1 MACAAAVR
9 WCAAGGHRAPAR
21 SETSAVSFRFATRF
35 GLAAAAIT
43 LAASP
48 SVGQTAASAPS
59 IAAAPQ
65 PIYWRQNLF
74 LIPYQWTSTTDPN
87 SADAVWLYVSKD
99 RGTSWQ
105 KISEAQ
111 PQVLAFNY
119 HAEADGEYW
128 FSIRTLDKHG
138 RSWPDGPMQAEL
150 KVIVDTTIPRFGDL
164 SGALGEGNM
173 LNVHWQVADAN
184 LDATT
189 CRIDVQAESNG
200 PWQTISLPNSTSTSN
215 GAYEGKAA
223 YQLPSGCRTVSLR
236 AAAFDRAG
244 NRATYQSNINLSS
257 PPGAI
262 AQQAQ
267 WPTLISGRGDAK
279 TTTTVNTPL
288 KTAPAAP
295 THLPPTDGTSG
306 WVSTTAPPVALT
318 MVAPKPPDQPAVP
331 QPWPATSAAGSTSIG
346 FRDSTSGSAGPQV
359 AFGKPQGLHDT
370 AANSPAA
377 AEAGAPSSHLVAFGA
392 SPTAEASPNAAPS
405 ESHSPFRPLE
415 PFRESSASHPAP
427 TTAATRPTSDDAQT
441 PISSTGPQRSAES
454 NLAWTNGVAPK
465 WVNSRS
471 FALEYQLENI
481 SERGVS
487 RVELWGTRDNGQ
499 SWRSFAVDD
508 DNRSPIQVTVDD
520 EGLYGFRIVVDG
532 AGTPGGQVPRS
543 GDRPDLWVGV
553 DLHRPQV
560 ELTTAA
566 AGKGDLAGRVLLRWR
581 ASDEHLDLRP
591 IGLFFSSRPNGPWS
605 TIATNLENSGQYD
618 WQVERHA
625 PSRIYFRVEAR
636 DVAGNVAAYQTT
648 DAVTVEFPQP
658 SGRPAGVTPLGP
670 TANDSQAG
678 YR

>member
-1 MACAAAVR
+1 
-9 WCAAGGHRAPAR
+9 
-21 SETSAVSFRFATRF
+21 VSFRFATRI
-35 GLAAAAIT
+35 GLAVAAIT

-59 IAAAPQ
+59 TAAAPE

-111 PQVLAFNY
+111 PQVRAFNY

-128 FSIRTLDKHG
+128 FAIRTLDKHG

-164 SGALGEGNM
+164 SGSLGDGET
-173 LNVHWQVADAN
+173 LNIHWQVADAN

-189 CRIDVQAESNG
+189 CRIEAQADGNG
-200 PWQTISLPNSTSTSN
+200 PWQTISPPNPAPTSN
-215 GAYEGKAA
+215 GLYEGKAA
-223 YQLPSGCRTVSLR
+223 YHLPSGCRTASLR

-244 NRATYQSNINLSS
+244 NRATYQSNINLTAPRS
-257 PPGAI
+257 I
-262 AQQAQ
+262 AAQPTQ
-267 WPTLISGRGDAK
+267 WPALISGRGDANP
-279 TTTTVNTPL
+279 TTAANLPVNATP
-288 KTAPAAP
+288 P
-295 THLPPTDGTSG
+295 TPIHLPPTDNPSG
-306 WVSTTAPPVALT
+306 WVSISAPQVAT
-318 MVAPKPPDQPAVP
+318 SNAAPTFADSPAAP
-331 QPWPATSAAGSTSIG
+331 QPWPASNASGSTFG
-346 FRDSTSGSAGPQV
+346 AFRDSASGPTGPQV
-359 AFGKPQGLHDT
+359 TFGKPQGLHD
-370 AANSPAA
+370 AVANSPP
-377 AEAGAPSSHLVAFGA
+377 AGDAGSLNSHLVAFGA
-392 SPTAEASPNAAPS
+392 SSTAEPSPNAAPA

-415 PFRESSASHPAP
+415 PFRESSASHPVP
-427 TTAATRPTSDDAQT
+427 STAATRPTSDGAPA
-441 PISSTGPQRSAES
+441 PISSTGTQRPADA
-454 NLAWTNGVAPK
+454 NPAWLNGVSPK
-465 WVNSRS
+465 WVNSRT
-471 FALEYQLENI
+471 FALEYQLDNI

-499 SWRSFAVDD
+499 TWRNFAVDD
-508 DNRSPIQVTVDD
+508 DNRSPLQVTVDD

-553 DLHRPQV
+553 DLRRPQV
-560 ELTTAA
+560 ELMTAA
-566 AGKGDLAGRVLLRWR
+566 PGKGDLAGRVLLRWR
-581 ASDEHLDLRP
+581 ASDDHLDPRP

-636 DVAGNVAAYQTT
+636 DLAGNVAAYQTA
-648 DAVTVEFPQP
+648 DAVTVEFPLP

-670 TANDSQAG
+670 TANESRNG
-678 YR
+678 YH